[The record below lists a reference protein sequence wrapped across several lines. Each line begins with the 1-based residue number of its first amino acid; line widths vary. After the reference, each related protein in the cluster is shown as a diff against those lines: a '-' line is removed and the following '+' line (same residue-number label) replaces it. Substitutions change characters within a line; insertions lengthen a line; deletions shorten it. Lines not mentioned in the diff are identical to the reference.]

1 MDGAVQHDY
10 FALDHRGI
18 VNTHRGIVKAK
29 VDHHRGIVNI
39 FVHPPWDSKYFCTPT
54 VGYIK
59 EAG

>member
-1 MDGAVQHDY
+1 MDGAVQHDH

-39 FVHPPWDSKYFCTPT
+39 FVHPPWDTLRKRDDPP
-54 VGYIK
+54 G
-59 EAG
+59 